1 MMPKCLKILLV
12 EDNKGDAILINEY
25 LCDEAISNYS
35 IEEAESLNQAIEL
48 LKADRFDI
56 ILLDLNLPDSYGI
69 DTLIEIIKYRN
80 NAGVVLLTGMED
92 ECMGMEAINRGAQD
106 YLVKNKVN
114 PELLIR
120 TINYA
125 VARNQDQLKLKHLQ
139 KVLRATRGINQLVTR
154 VESTYELINESCKI
168 FVGSEGYHTAWIILT
183 SENEIIQKS
192 QQGLSTN
199 NFNKFCTRFFNNKF
213 PNCIKQASKNLSYIV
228 SQCSTNNCKSCPLL
242 EDCEESSSFV
252 KQLRYKNRLL
262 GFMGVTIDNKYADN
276 QDETNLFNEVTN
288 DIAFSLSII
297 DERIEKEKLTQNY
310 LQEQKKL
317 QTLVN
322 NLPGI
327 AFRCKF
333 DKNWT
338 MEYLS
343 EGCTDLLGYTQ
354 TELVNNKR
362 LAFVQ
367 LIHPDDRLKVRN
379 EIEHMCHMRRRYA
392 IEYRLITKEQK
403 EIWVLELGSPDINS
417 NQEITH
423 VDGYITE
430 ITDKKHALI
439 QLEESEEA
447 FRLLAENS
455 VDCIWKMDKRLR
467 FTYASPAHKHL
478 FGYEPEELLG
488 QPLSKHTKW
497 KSFAK
502 IARVALRILL
512 NPASYTYSIIESTI
526 ITRSGQE
533 IPVEITIKA
542 LTDRN
547 NRLIGLQGST
557 KDITERIYNNRALM
571 ESELQFRAL
580 YENSPDMLASV
591 SPKTGEVI
599 LCNKTLLRS
608 MGYKREEIIGK
619 PITHFFHQNNL
630 PNAQST
636 FAEYLKY
643 NSLRNKEM
651 QLRHKDGTALNVS
664 LNVETILGEN
674 NKVLY
679 SIASWRDI
687 SEKKRTENLLKEQNQ
702 EILKQIY
709 EYEELNKEYITLN
722 ESLRESNKHLH
733 FVNKQLK
740 KAKQL
745 AEQNEKLKS
754 AFMANMSHEIRTPM
768 NAIIGFSNF
777 LSQKNVDSNK
787 KATFVKHIN
796 NAGKRLLQVINDIV
810 DISKIEA
817 NQLNIAKE
825 ECNIYAAIK
834 ESYELFQQ
842 SELLAGKRDLQ
853 LIPRIDYQYKNL
865 HIETDITRFRQVL
878 DNLISNAIKYTIE
891 GFVEFGFHL
900 KTSQNNS
907 WIEVYVKD
915 SGIGIPD
922 DKKDIVFERFRQV
935 EEMEFHEGSGLGLS
949 IAKGL
954 VELLGGKIWFES
966 EHGKGST
973 FYFTIPNK
981 QIFKPNS
988 PETNDTFG
996 ANSLKGVK
1004 ILIAEDDI
1012 CSYDYL
1018 SEIFSDIDAEICFT
1032 KDGQELMNTIGQF
1045 RPNLLLLDINMP
1057 IKNGF
1062 ECLRE
1067 IKARNL
1073 NHTCKIIAQTAYA
1086 LKNEKEQCLKEGCNE
1101 YIAKPYTKEELLEKV
1116 TRVMKLAIQV

>member
-1 MMPKCLKILLV
+1 MPKCLKILLV

-25 LCDEAISNYS
+25 LCDDTICQYS
-35 IEEAESLNQAIEL
+35 INEVESLNQAISQ
-48 LKADRFDI
+48 LKANRFDI
-56 ILLDLNLPDSYGI
+56 ILLDLNLPDSNGI
-69 DTLIEIIKYRN
+69 DTLIEVIKYRN
-80 NAGVVLLTGMED
+80 NAGVILLTGMED
-92 ECMGMEAINRGAQD
+92 ECLGMEAVNRGAQD

-125 VARNQDQLKLKHLQ
+125 VARNKDQLKLKHLQ
-139 KVLRATRGINQLVTR
+139 KVLRATRGINQLVTK

-168 FVGSEGYHTAWIILT
+168 FVGSEGYHTAWIIL
-183 SENEIIQKS
+183 SSKNEVIQKS
-192 QQGLSTN
+192 QQGLSTAKFDEFFTNFKN
-199 NFNKFCTRFFNNKF
+199 NSF
-213 PNCIKQASKNLSYIV
+213 PNCLKRASQTSNYV
-228 SQCSTNNCKSCPLL
+228 VAQCNTPECDTCPLL
-242 EDCEESSSFV
+242 ENRQESTSFV
-252 KQLRYKNRLL
+252 KQLKYKNRLL
-262 GFMGVTIDNKYADN
+262 GFMGVTIGNEYANN

-297 DERIEKEKLTQNY
+297 NERIEKEKLTRNY

-333 DKNWT
+333 DLNWT
-338 MEYLS
+338 MNYLS
-343 EGCTDLLGYTQ
+343 EGCTELLGYTQ
-354 TELVNNKR
+354 RELVNNKF
-362 LAFVQ
+362 LSFEN
-367 LIHPDDRLKVRN
+367 LIHPDDKQRVRD
-379 EIEHMCHMRRRYA
+379 EIEHMCQMRKRYA
-392 IEYRLITKEQK
+392 IEYRIITKDQK
-403 EIWVLELGSPDINS
+403 EKWVLELGSPDFNS
-417 NQEITH
+417 ELEITH
-423 VDGYITE
+423 IDGYITE
-430 ITDKKHALI
+430 ITDKKHAVI
-439 QLEESEEA
+439 RLEESEEA

-467 FTYASPAHKHL
+467 FTYASPAHKDL
-478 FGYEPEELLG
+478 LGYESEKLLG
-488 QPLSKHTKW
+488 QSLSKFTKW

-502 IARVALRILL
+502 VARVALRTLLDTANYSHSIL
-512 NPASYTYSIIESTI
+512 ESTVI
-526 ITRSGQE
+526 AKSGQE

-542 LTDRN
+542 LMDHN

-557 KDITERIYNNRALM
+557 KDISERIYNNRALM

-580 YENSPDMLASV
+580 YENSPDMLASI
-591 SPKTGEVI
+591 SPKTGEVM

-608 MGYKREEIIGK
+608 LGYNRDEIIGK
-619 PITHFFHQNNL
+619 PIAQFFHQSIINNAHQPINNHL
-630 PNAQST
+630 ND
-636 FAEYLKY
+636 
-643 NSLRNKEM
+643 NSLKSKEM
-651 QLRHKDGTALNVS
+651 LLKRKDGTPLHVS

-687 SEKKRTENLLKEQNQ
+687 TEKKRTEDLLKKQNQ
-702 EILKQIY
+702 EIRNQII
-709 EYEELNKEYITLN
+709 EYEALNKEYFALN
-722 ESLRESNKHLH
+722 ESLRESNKDLH
-733 FVNKQLK
+733 IVNKQLK

-777 LSQKNVDSNK
+777 LGQKDVDHNK
-787 KATFVKHIN
+787 KETFVKHIN

-817 NQLNIAKE
+817 NQLSIAKE
-825 ECNIYAAIK
+825 EFSIYSAIK
-834 ESYELFQQ
+834 ESYELFQH
-842 SELLAGKRDLQ
+842 SDLLSGKPNLQ

-865 HIETDITRFRQVL
+865 HIETDITRFRQIL
-878 DNLISNAIKYTIE
+878 DNLITNAIKYTTQGI
-891 GFVEFGFHL
+891 VEFGFHP
-900 KTSQNNS
+900 KTSKDNS

-922 DKKDIVFERFRQV
+922 DKKDIIFKRFRQV

-954 VELLGGKIWFES
+954 VNLLGGNIWFES

-973 FYFTIPNK
+973 FYFTVPYK
-981 QIFKPNS
+981 QLYKPNT
-988 PETNDTFG
+988 PPKLDTVGTNNF
-996 ANSLKGVK
+996 KGVK
-1004 ILIAEDDI
+1004 ILIAEDDV

-1032 KDGQELMNTIGQF
+1032 KNGQELMNTIEHF

-1067 IKARNL
+1067 IKTRNL

-1086 LKNEKEQCLKEGCNE
+1086 FKNEKEQCLKEGCNE

-1116 TRVMKLAIQV
+1116 TRVMNLTIQV